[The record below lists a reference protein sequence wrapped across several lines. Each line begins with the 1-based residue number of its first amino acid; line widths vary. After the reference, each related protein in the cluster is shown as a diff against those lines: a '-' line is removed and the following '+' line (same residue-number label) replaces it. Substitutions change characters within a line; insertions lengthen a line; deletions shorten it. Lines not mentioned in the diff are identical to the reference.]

1 MMLQLGRNIPFGI
14 ELRHSSTD
22 QSSNI
27 QLDRDLAANMKRPK
41 VGRAATKH
49 VRDVYIETSDLE
61 RLGRIADFEWMEF
74 DEATSW
80 DDAPDT
86 SDSEM
91 QRFREFASRLDA
103 LVVCHGAPRVDASVL
118 NAAPSLKLVG
128 ELEGDRFAQR
138 IDVDACLA
146 HSVRA
151 VDTTHGSSY
160 PVSEWALGL
169 VLLGLRNGAA
179 HYRKLISGEEW
190 GTPDQK
196 ETEPEFQINEELTG
210 KTVGLIGSGYIAR
223 RLIELLKPFNVEILV
238 HDPYA
243 PEMLAPSLD
252 FTFTS
257 LDKVLSTP
265 DVVVCLVPLTPGTKG
280 MLGREQIEKLRSG
293 SVFVNVSRGAVVD
306 SEALIRRLERND
318 MIACLDVFD
327 PEPIPTDS
335 KIRELPNVFLTP
347 HIAGTT
353 MRSRT
358 RFFEEMVSEL
368 QRHFAGHE
376 TQHNLTP
383 NTLANRRGE

>member
-22 QSSNI
+22 QSFNY
-27 QLDRDLAANMKRPK
+27 QFDRDSAANMNRPK
-41 VGRAATKH
+41 VGLAATKH
-49 VRDVYIETSDLE
+49 VRDVYIEGSDLE
-61 RLGRIADFEWMEF
+61 RLDRIADFEWMEF
-74 DEATSW
+74 EETTSW
-80 DDAPDT
+80 DDSPNT

-91 QRFREFASRLDA
+91 QRFRDFAADLDA
-103 LVVCHGAPRVDASVL
+103 LIVCHGSPRVDTSVL
-118 NAAPSLKLVG
+118 EAAPSLKIVG

-138 IDVDACLA
+138 IDVDACIA
-146 HSVRA
+146 KSVRA

-169 VLLGLRNGAA
+169 MLLGLRNGAA

-190 GTPDQK
+190 GTPEQK
-196 ETEPEFQINEELTG
+196 DSAPEFQINEELTG

-223 RLIELLKPFNVEILV
+223 RLIELLNPFNVDVLV

-243 PEMLAPSLD
+243 PEVLANSLD

-265 DVVVCLVPLTPGTKG
+265 DVVVCLVPLTPRTKG
-280 MLGREQIEKLRSG
+280 MLGREQIELLRSG

-306 SEALIRRLERND
+306 SEALIRRLEQND

-335 KIRELPNVFLTP
+335 KIRELSNVFLTP

-368 QRHFAGHE
+368 ERHFAGHE
-376 TQHNLTP
+376 TRHNLTTS
-383 NTLANRRGE
+383 TLANRRGV